1 MRKLLLSE
9 HTRKISIEER
19 IKFAKLTRDQ
29 ACLLPDDQ
37 KLRYFFSLQVS
48 HSKLDRVEADIDRHL
63 GPYSDARILTLIG
76 PPGAGKT
83 SFAENAIANRMRSS
97 ERGQQ
102 PFLFVAAPAHGSVQ
116 IPWSAVYRKILE
128 AGHEPLID
136 HKRATVIEG
145 DRVVTRSPSRLSLDS
160 LRSAVE
166 SMLRHRGTRLLALDE
181 VLHLLRFGNKEAVMD
196 TLKSLADA
204 TDSQLLLIGSY
215 DLFGLVTSYA
225 QVSRRSEIFYLDRYR
240 RYIRDSKGS
249 QVENQADL
257 KEFASVIE
265 RLQKRWPLEWV
276 PDFSQ
281 VFADLLDATL
291 GIVGLLKDF
300 LIQCLALQI
309 ENKGRWRSA
318 FVRQALKPTSVLSRI
333 KGEFEAG
340 EEMMNEKGFAQ
351 FSFDNEVLQRIES
364 ATEHPM

>member
-1 MRKLLLSE
+1 MKKLLLSE
-9 HTRKISIEER
+9 HSRKISIEER
-19 IKFAKLTRDQ
+19 INFAKLTRDQ
-29 ACLLPDDQ
+29 ACLLPADQ

-48 HSKLDRVEADIDRHL
+48 HLKLDRVEANINQHL

-128 AGHEPLID
+128 SGQEPLID

-145 DRVVTRSPSRLSLDS
+145 DRVVTRGPRVSLDS

-181 VLHLLRFGNKEAVMD
+181 VLHLLRFNNTEAVMD

-215 DLFGLVTSYA
+215 ELFGLVTTYA
-225 QVSRRSEIFYLDRYR
+225 QVGRRSEILYLDRYR
-240 RYIRDSKGS
+240 RYIRDDEGM

-257 KEFASVIE
+257 NEFASVIS
-265 RLQKRWPLEWV
+265 RLQKRWPLEWI
-276 PDFSQ
+276 PDFSE
-281 VFADLLDATL
+281 VCADLLDATL

-300 LIQCLALQI
+300 LMQCLVLQI
-309 ENKGRWRSA
+309 ENGGKWKSA
-318 FVRQALKPTSVLSRI
+318 FVRKALKPASVLSGIRREI
-333 KGEFEAG
+333 ESG
-340 EEMMNEKGFAQ
+340 EEILTKAGYAQ
-351 FSFDNEVLQRIES
+351 FSFDNEVLERIES
-364 ATEHPM
+364 ASAHAM